1 MEAAGR
7 IIEDILKYIKAER
20 SVKSEDIKER
30 FGLEEED
37 AKQIIQ
43 FLVNLRLIRMDRNEV
58 LQVSKEDNMVKLN
71 LIEGYDHIKITE
83 SGLGFLQL

>member
-1 MEAAGR
+1 MEVAGR

-20 SVKSEDIKER
+20 SVKREDIKAR

-43 FLVNLRLIRMDRNEV
+43 FLLKLRLIGIDRNEV
-58 LQVSKEDNMVKLN
+58 LQVSKEVNIVKLK
-71 LIEGYDHIKITE
+71 LIEGEEQIKITE